1 MKKQLMLLWMSLYPV
16 ILLAQISA
24 VSQETLSNSEIN
36 PASTHQILFELR
48 SDLPME
54 LPGSV
59 PSLLRLSCLTTIFL
73 SILTLLGRTMKWLII
88 IQPCIIH

>member
-54 LPGSV
+54 LPGSRAKFA
-59 PSLLRLSCLTTIFL
+59 PAELFNHDFL